1 MSRLRSLLHQ
11 NAGSAPLWAAF
22 LAIILI
28 SFSLLIYTSMTLQAN
43 YRTAQ
48 TELERA
54 ASIALDVNLKNQ
66 NVRDLQTT
74 PSIQDVQSKLILN
87 FFSAGF
93 TRNAEGNWQRK
104 KGDKVLYLLEEWHLE
119 MQGEQ
124 YILTGNLNIS
134 LPWGPAVTVQIP
146 FQTQVRVLFLDY
158 Q

>member
-1 MSRLRSLLHQ
+1 MNRLRALVHQ
-11 NAGSAPLWAAF
+11 NTGSAPLWAAF

-28 SFSLLIYTSMTLQAN
+28 SFSLLIYTGMTLQAN

-48 TELERA
+48 MELERA

-66 NVRDLQTT
+66 NVRDLQTS

-104 KGDKVLYLLEEWHLE
+104 KGDKILYLLEEWHLE
-119 MQGEQ
+119 KQGEP
-124 YILTGNLNIS
+124 YVLTGNLQVS
-134 LPWGPAVTVQIP
+134 LSWGPALTVIVP
-146 FQTQVRVLFLDY
+146 FQTQVQILFLDF